1 MNSLFAWHQKLPTKK
16 LAKLRKIHHSANIG
30 KQRKSRSHC
39 PLIHKLLFSP
49 SIPKLSY
56 TRILNS
62 ASIAARALGFV
73 VEGKR
78 RSVEPSVVACSCG
91 LAPLC
96 FDGLH
101 LLPSEQPAIQGKK
114 MREEEE
120 AWRKFPHTHS
130 VWHSCRAKTNGSTD
144 NCKWEFVAI
153 PFFAT
158 TEEFTP
164 GENNERG
171 RRKRSMIQISPQ
183 SQSKKKKVNSYR

>member
-1 MNSLFAWHQKLPTKK
+1 MDGKK
-16 LAKLRKIHHSANIG
+16 H
-30 KQRKSRSHC
+30 KSRSHC
-39 PLIHKLLFSP
+39 SLIHRLLFSS

-114 MREEEE
+114 WERKEE

-130 VWHSCRAKTNGSTD
+130 VWHSRRAKTNRSTD

-153 PFFAT
+153 TFFLPQQKNSLQMKT
-158 TEEFTP
+158 IREEEGKEAWIKFP
-164 GENNERG
+164 HPHKCK
-171 RRKRSMIQISPQ
+171 KRSTPIGKGKLPWVLFHEIT
-183 SQSKKKKVNSYR
+183 SQYS

>member
-1 MNSLFAWHQKLPTKK
+1 MTYCTRNTVEPVVWYE
-16 LAKLRKIHHSANIG
+16 R
-30 KQRKSRSHC
+30 SRSHYSW
-39 PLIHKLLFSP
+39 IHRLLFSS

-62 ASIAARALGFV
+62 ASIAARVLGFV

-114 MREEEE
+114 WERKEE

-130 VWHSCRAKTNGSTD
+130 VWHSRRAKTNGSTD
-144 NCKWEFVAI
+144 NCKWEFVATS
-153 PFFAT
+153 FFCH
-158 TEEFTP
+158 
-164 GENNERG
+164 NRRIHSRKKQWER
-171 RRKRSMIQISPQ
+171 
-183 SQSKKKKVNSYR
+183 KKEKKLESNFSTLTSAKKHTSTAIGN

>member
-1 MNSLFAWHQKLPTKK
+1 MVE
-16 LAKLRKIHHSANIG
+16 

-39 PLIHKLLFSP
+39 SLIHKLLFSP
-49 SIPKLSY
+49 TIPKLSY

-114 MREEEE
+114 WERKEE

-130 VWHSCRAKTNGSTD
+130 VWHSRRAKTNGSTD
-144 NCKWEFVAI
+144 NCKWEFVATSF
-153 PFFAT
+153 FFAT
-158 TEEFTP
+158 TEKFGP

-171 RRKRSMIQISPQ
+171 RRTSRINQISPA
-183 SQSKKKKVNSYR
+183 SRRSTAMDN

>member
-1 MNSLFAWHQKLPTKK
+1 MTYCTRNTVEPVVWYE
-16 LAKLRKIHHSANIG
+16 R
-30 KQRKSRSHC
+30 SRSHYSW
-39 PLIHKLLFSP
+39 IHRLLFSS

-114 MREEEE
+114 WERKEE

-130 VWHSCRAKTNGSTD
+130 VWHSRRAKTNGSTD

-153 PFFAT
+153 SFFAT

-164 GENNERG
+164 GENNESR
-171 RRKRSMIQISPQ
+171 RRKKSMTQISQ
-183 SQSKKKKVNSYR
+183 HSQKKRSTAIGN

>member
-1 MNSLFAWHQKLPTKK
+1 MNSLFAWHQQLPTKK
-16 LAKLRKIHHSANIG
+16 LTKLRKIHHSANVG
-30 KQRKSRSHC
+30 KQRKSRSRC

-114 MREEEE
+114 WE
-120 AWRKFPHTHS
+120 RKKKHDANFPTLTLFDTHAEQKQTGQQIIVNGNLLPYHFLPQQKNS
-130 VWHSCRAKTNGSTD
+130 LQGKT
-144 NCKWEFVAI
+144 WE
-153 PFFAT
+153 
-158 TEEFTP
+158 
-164 GENNERG
+164 R
-171 RRKRSMIQISPQ
+171 
-183 SQSKKKKVNSYR
+183 KKKK

>member
-1 MNSLFAWHQKLPTKK
+1 MIDLLFEKHSWTGCIVWYCFPPRNWRNSGKSIILPKSVN
-16 LAKLRKIHHSANIG
+16 LMVG

-39 PLIHKLLFSP
+39 SLIHKLLFSP
-49 SIPKLSY
+49 TIPKLSY

-62 ASIAARALGFV
+62 ASIEARALGFV

-114 MREEEE
+114 WERKEE

-130 VWHSCRAKTNGSTD
+130 VWHSRRAKTNGSTD
-144 NCKWEFVAI
+144 
-153 PFFAT
+153 
-158 TEEFTP
+158 
-164 GENNERG
+164 R
-171 RRKRSMIQISPQ
+171 
-183 SQSKKKKVNSYR
+183 

>member
-1 MNSLFAWHQKLPTKK
+1 MINYSIFLLLFQKRSWTRQIQENSSFCQSQSIWMVE
-16 LAKLRKIHHSANIG
+16 

-39 PLIHKLLFSP
+39 SLIHKLLFSP
-49 SIPKLSY
+49 TIPKLSY

-114 MREEEE
+114 WERKEE

-130 VWHSCRAKTNGSTD
+130 VWHSRRAKTNGSTD
-144 NCKWEFVAI
+144 
-153 PFFAT
+153 
-158 TEEFTP
+158 
-164 GENNERG
+164 R
-171 RRKRSMIQISPQ
+171 
-183 SQSKKKKVNSYR
+183 

>member
-1 MNSLFAWHQKLPTKK
+1 MDGKK
-16 LAKLRKIHHSANIG
+16 H
-30 KQRKSRSHC
+30 KSRSPC
-39 PLIHKLLFSP
+39 SLIHRLLFSS

-62 ASIAARALGFV
+62 ASIPTGVLGFV

-114 MREEEE
+114 WERKEE

-130 VWHSCRAKTNGSTD
+130 VWHSRRAKTNGSTD

-153 PFFAT
+153 SFFAT

-171 RRKRSMIQISPQ
+171 RRTSRINQISPA
-183 SQSKKKKVNSYR
+183 SRRSTAMGN

>member
-1 MNSLFAWHQKLPTKK
+1 MNFLPGISSCPQRNWQNWQKSTILSIWK
-16 LAKLRKIHHSANIG
+16 HC
-30 KQRKSRSHC
+30 KSRSHC
-39 PLIHKLLFSP
+39 PLIHKLLFFP

-62 ASIAARALGFV
+62 ASIAALALGFV

-114 MREEEE
+114 WERKEKHDANFPTLTLFDTHAEQKQTGQQIIVNGNLLPYHFLPQQKNSLQGKTMRVEEGKK
-120 AWRKFPHTHS
+120 AWLKFPNT
-130 VWHSCRAKTNGSTD
+130 R
-144 NCKWEFVAI
+144 
-153 PFFAT
+153 
-158 TEEFTP
+158 
-164 GENNERG
+164 
-171 RRKRSMIQISPQ
+171 
-183 SQSKKKKVNSYR
+183 KKKVNSYR

>member
-1 MNSLFAWHQKLPTKK
+1 MVGKK
-16 LAKLRKIHHSANIG
+16 
-30 KQRKSRSHC
+30 RKSRSHC
-39 PLIHKLLFSP
+39 FLIHRFLFSSSIPKLSYTRVLNSASIAARVLGFVVEGKRCSVEPSVPCSCGLAPFILPKSVNLKVGKQCKSRSHCWIHRLLFSS

-114 MREEEE
+114 
-120 AWRKFPHTHS
+120 
-130 VWHSCRAKTNGSTD
+130 
-144 NCKWEFVAI
+144 
-153 PFFAT
+153 
-158 TEEFTP
+158 
-164 GENNERG
+164 
-171 RRKRSMIQISPQ
+171 
-183 SQSKKKKVNSYR
+183 